1 MILIELGK
9 GTWNYNRLL
18 GEHQRER
25 TLELKDAFTRGRV
38 GIFHEEMIQKKGLA
52 EQVNFGELKAVI
64 WVEAKGKATGSL
76 EKREEPPS
84 NSFLYATLGAWIP
97 LKHFK

>member
-1 MILIELGK
+1 MES
-9 GTWNYNRLL
+9 T
-18 GEHQRER
+18 REKR

-76 EKREEPPS
+76 EKREKPPNQ

>member
-1 MILIELGK
+1 MES
-9 GTWNYNRLL
+9 T
-18 GEHQRER
+18 REKR

-76 EKREEPPS
+76 EKGRSHQIRIPS
-84 NSFLYATLGAWIP
+84 FMP
-97 LKHFK
+97 L